1 MSLHGYVQIARF
13 DHWFKN
19 VLVLPG
25 CAFALLLSTQWPA
38 RLWWSIPATLLV
50 ASLVASANYVVNEWL
65 DAATDRFHPLKK
77 DRPSALGQLDGRWVV
92 VEYLAFLV
100 AGLGLAALVG
110 REVLI
115 VAALFAGMGLVYNVP
130 PIRSKER
137 PYLDVLS
144 ESINNPLRLLLGW
157 FCIVDWWIP
166 PASLIFGYWMAGAFL
181 MAIKRFSEMR
191 YLESQEVAR
200 AYRTSFG
207 YYTPEK
213 LLTFA
218 VFCASIA
225 SFFLGVFLVKYRIEL
240 LLCLPFLAF
249 GFAWYVHIGMKPDSA
264 AQSPEKLYRERG
276 FSLYMGFLV
285 LLFTLAFLV
294 DIPAL
299 EWLLLMPEY

>member
-25 CAFALLLSTQWPA
+25 CAFALLLSTHWPA
-38 RLWWSIPATLLV
+38 RLWWSIPATLL
-50 ASLVASANYVVNEWL
+50 ATCLVASANYVVNEWL

-77 DRPSALGQLDGRWVV
+77 DRPSALGQLDGRWVL

-100 AGLGLAALVG
+100 AGLGLAAVVG

-207 YYTPEK
+207 YYTPER

-240 LLCLPFLAF
+240 LICLPFLAF

-276 FSLYMGFLV
+276 FSLFMGFLV
-285 LLFTLAFLV
+285 LLFTFAFLV

-299 EWLLLMPEY
+299 EWLLSMPEY

>member
-1 MSLHGYVQIARF
+1 MSLRGYVQIARF

-25 CAFALLLSTQWPA
+25 CAFALLLSTHWPA
-38 RLWWSIPATLLV
+38 RLWWSIPVTLLV
-50 ASLVASANYVVNEWL
+50 ACLVASANYVVNEWL

-100 AGLGLAALVG
+100 TGLGLAAWVG

-115 VAALFAGMGLVYNVP
+115 VAALFAAMGLVYNVP

-166 PASLIFGYWMAGAFL
+166 PASLLFGYWMAGAFL

-191 YLESQEVAR
+191 YLETQEVAR

-207 YYTPEK
+207 YYTPER

-299 EWLLLMPEY
+299 EWLLSMPEY